1 MKSGI
6 NNDSFNSKL
15 DPKTIEAVWEDH
27 RMQCMRCCW
36 VVLDT
41 PVTTLNSCAEGSQ
54 YLKVL
59 FEKMRAPELAA
70 KKKAE
75 AERIRG
81 ARGKF
86 HASRKKVKALM
97 KYKGE

>member
-59 FEKMRAPELAA
+59 FEKMRAPELGGEE
-70 KKKAE
+70 KGRSGSGLG
-75 AERIRG
+75 ERAGSFTR
-81 ARGKF
+81 ARKR
-86 HASRKKVKALM
+86 SRR
-97 KYKGE
+97 